1 MNLATITAKQRGTDG
16 ELVRFLQ
23 FVSVTENWLTRTA
36 TIVEF

>member
-23 FVSVTENWLTRTA
+23 FVVCIND
-36 TIVEF
+36 